1 MYCATSFM
9 QHANTIGYELQTARK
24 TVIDNVLGLAC
35 KYLYTLCANPPFKN
49 ITISRHCQ
57 SKSRCKHVVCSFPSI
72 ANMDK
77 KQLKIILSISPSSLL
92 LGWVFSS
99 FQKSHI
105 LGSENFQNSVAVVV
119 VLVAA
124 VLAAVRATPKA
135 TIHHYSLKRFPPC
148 SYGQTCSNIARLW
161 VFLGFIG
168 RYEYNIAI
176 G

>member
-1 MYCATSFM
+1 M

-92 LGWVFSS
+92 LGWVFFLLSKESHPRVREFSKFCCCRCCPCRCCSCSCSS
-99 FQKSHI
+99 NTKSH
-105 LGSENFQNSVAVVV
+105 
-119 VLVAA
+119 
-124 VLAAVRATPKA
+124 
-135 TIHHYSLKRFPPC
+135 YSSLFPEAFSP
-148 SYGQTCSNIARLW
+148 
-161 VFLGFIG
+161 VFLRTDMFKYRQIVGFFGGYRQIW
-168 RYEYNIAI
+168 I
-176 G
+176 

>member
-1 MYCATSFM
+1 M

-35 KYLYTLCANPPFKN
+35 KYLYTLCAYPPFKN

-99 FQKSHI
+99 FQ
-105 LGSENFQNSVAVVV
+105 NFRCCRCCPCRCCSSN
-119 VLVAA
+119 
-124 VLAAVRATPKA
+124 KA
-135 TIHHYSLKRFPPC
+135 TTVFPEAF
-148 SYGQTCSNIARLW
+148 SFVFLRTDMFKYRQIVG
-161 VFLGFIG
+161 FLGFIG
-168 RYEYNIAI
+168 RYEYNIV
-176 G
+176 

>member
-57 SKSRCKHVVCSFPSI
+57 SKSRCKHVVCS
-72 ANMDK
+72 
-77 KQLKIILSISPSSLL
+77 
-92 LGWVFSS
+92 FSS

>member
-1 MYCATSFM
+1 M

-35 KYLYTLCANPPFKN
+35 KYLYTLCAYPPFKN

-92 LGWVFSS
+92 LGWVFFLLSKFPLLS
-99 FQKSHI
+99 LLSLSLLFEQQSHYCVPW
-105 LGSENFQNSVAVVV
+105 S
-119 VLVAA
+119 
-124 VLAAVRATPKA
+124 
-135 TIHHYSLKRFPPC
+135 
-148 SYGQTCSNIARLW
+148 
-161 VFLGFIG
+161 VFLRVPTDRYVQISPDCGFFGVYRQIW
-168 RYEYNIAI
+168 I
-176 G
+176 